1 MCGTNR
7 PAQRGQSTQ
16 NPLPAL
22 MIRLRQLRNPFCR
35 QAERGD
41 RRILNRAKHRAVAV
55 GVQLFKCPNN
65 RGVAD
70 REAEA
75 PAGHIK
81 GLGEG
86 VGFHSPRLRA
96 GLREKAQRR
105 VTGRAADGRIGK
117 IVQDRHLVTVGKLQG
132 AGEQRRRGE
141 GAGGVMRIVKH
152 HQPGLVSHLP
162 GEVVKI
168 RQEMVLS
175 PERQA
180 IKRRLGL
187 QRR

>member
-1 MCGTNR
+1 M
-7 PAQRGQSTQ
+7 
-16 NPLPAL
+16 
-22 MIRLRQLRNPFCR
+22 
-35 QAERGD
+35 E
-41 RRILNRAKHRAVAV
+41 
-55 GVQLFKCPNN
+55 
-65 RGVAD
+65 
-70 REAEA
+70 
-75 PAGHIK
+75 
-81 GLGEG
+81 
-86 VGFHSPRLRA
+86 
-96 GLREKAQRR
+96 
-105 VTGRAADGRIGK
+105 
-117 IVQDRHLVTVGKLQG
+117 DRHLVTVGKLQG

-187 QRR
+187 QCR